1 MRAHGEVRGVQQPDR
16 ARRGDGADTDH
27 EPGCGRA
34 AALPGNERHRGE
46 GGRPA
51 AGAADHLVRLQHG
64 AGGGAD
70 PRRSVPAGV
79 DACDAGGLAGE
90 DLRTV
95 AFRARDQAGD
105 QRFGQEVALIREER
119 GSRCWKPQGR
129 FELSCFGRADEASG
143 VAPLGQAPDA
153 GFEFAGARGGQLDV
167 AGRAIPG
174 VAVEVRGQF
183 GPGPHP
189 GVVEVVIGPG
199 RLVVRVDPGEAP
211 PAGGAAGLV
220 LVEQGHPQAAL
231 GQPSCHRG
239 AKDARADHHATTG
252 RQRGHKGII
261 SPGVI
266 EAVGLLRVPAF
277 PPSRQPRLCLRFR
290 GSEHRNRRQTGVSLA
305 VEQRIHDHVQFP
317 VLFAANCHDPWLGAA
332 ADHAAS

>member
-1 MRAHGEVRGVQQPDR
+1 MRAHGEIRGVQQPDR

-27 EPGCGRA
+27 EPGGGRA
-34 AALPGNERHRGE
+34 AVLPGNERHRGE

-105 QRFGQEVALIREER
+105 QRFGQEVALIGEER
-119 GSRCWKPQGR
+119 GGRGRKPQGR
-129 FELSCFGRADEASG
+129 FELGCFGRADEASG
-143 VAPLGQAPDA
+143 VAPLGQASDA

-167 AGRAIPG
+167 ADGPVPG
-174 VAVEVRGQF
+174 VAVEVRSQL
-183 GPGPHP
+183 GPRTHP
-189 GVVEVVIGPG
+189 GVVEIVIGPG
-199 RLVVRVDPGEAP
+199 RLVVRVDPREAP

-220 LVEQGHPQAAL
+220 LVEQRHPQARR
-231 GQPSCHRG
+231 GQPGRHRG
-239 AKDARADHHATTG
+239 PKNARPNHHRTL
-252 RQRGHKGII
+252 RGHDSMIAGSFGPIAAETARDHGGAGIARSAI
-261 SPGVI
+261 GRCMPP
-266 EAVGLLRVPAF
+266 ALRTWPATR
-277 PPSRQPRLCLRFR
+277 ST
-290 GSEHRNRRQTGVSLA
+290 ET
-305 VEQRIHDHVQFP
+305 RICVW
-317 VLFAANCHDPWLGAA
+317 V
-332 ADHAAS
+332 